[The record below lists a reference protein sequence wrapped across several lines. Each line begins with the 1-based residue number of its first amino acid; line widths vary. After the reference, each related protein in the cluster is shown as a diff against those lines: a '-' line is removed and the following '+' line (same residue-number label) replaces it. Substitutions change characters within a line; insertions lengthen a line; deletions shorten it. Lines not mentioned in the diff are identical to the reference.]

1 MNEEV
6 INDLYNNAVSKGYKK
21 SREEFIS
28 LLQSNDAVM
37 NDMYT
42 YVQSKGYKKGVDDFK
57 DLIGATIEKPVAVE
71 SKKKEDTTG
80 LPSGVGSSA
89 SSVSAPNDEIKALFK
104 RYAEEERKFQ
114 SERKRKMQNYT

>member
-21 SREEFIS
+21 SREEFVS

-37 NDMYT
+37 NDMYS

-57 DLIGATIEKPVAVE
+57 SLIGATVE
-71 SKKKEDTTG
+71 SPMAVAEEPKKKRSYGFTICG
-80 LPSGVGSSA
+80 WWIGAYQV
-89 SSVSAPNDEIKALFK
+89 
-104 RYAEEERKFQ
+104 
-114 SERKRKMQNYT
+114 